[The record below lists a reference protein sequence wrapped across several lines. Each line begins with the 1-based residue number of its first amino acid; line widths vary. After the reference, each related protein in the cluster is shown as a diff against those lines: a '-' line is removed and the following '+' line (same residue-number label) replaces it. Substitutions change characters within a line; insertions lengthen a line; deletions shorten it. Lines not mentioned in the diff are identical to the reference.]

1 MGSPCSWLPS
11 TPKLRL
17 RPKLTPLF
25 FMLTHII
32 PMVIM
37 AMAMVWEDM
46 PAMVATTVLAIG
58 MVPMLDIM
66 VIPLLMAPMAME
78 SRVPPVLMLPMSL
91 SPVPA
96 SVVMLMPM
104 PKLMPMPLTTMEA
117 TMVVM
122 ELILMAMVTAMAWED
137 TTVDTTE
144 FTLLTT
150 ESATT
155 TSEPACPANMFDQL
169 R

>member
-1 MGSPCSWLPS
+1 
-11 TPKLRL
+11 
-17 RPKLTPLF
+17 
-25 FMLTHII
+25 MLTHII

-46 PAMVATTVLAIG
+46 PGMVATMVLAT

-66 VIPLLMAPMAME
+66 VIPLPTAPMAME

-96 SVVMLMPM
+96 SVVMPMLM

-122 ELILMAMVTAMAWED
+122 VLILMAMVTDMAWED

-144 FTLLTT
+144 FTLLT
-150 ESATT
+150 
-155 TSEPACPANMFDQL
+155 
-169 R
+169 

>member
-1 MGSPCSWLPS
+1 MG
-11 TPKLRL
+11 
-17 RPKLTPLF
+17 
-25 FMLTHII
+25 MLTHII

-37 AMAMVWEDM
+37 AMAMVWEDI
-46 PAMVATTVLAIG
+46 TVLAT

-66 VIPLLMAPMAME
+66 VIPLPMAPMAPMAME

-96 SVVMLMPM
+96 SVVMPMLM
-104 PKLMPMPLTTMEA
+104 PKLMPMPPTTMEA

-122 ELILMAMVTAMAWED
+122 VLILMVMVTAMAWGG
-137 TTVDTTE
+137 TMVDTTE

-155 TSEPACPANMFDQL
+155 TSEPACPVNKFDQL
-169 R
+169 RSQHKMF

>member
-1 MGSPCSWLPS
+1 MG
-11 TPKLRL
+11 
-17 RPKLTPLF
+17 
-25 FMLTHII
+25 
-32 PMVIM
+32 
-37 AMAMVWEDM
+37 
-46 PAMVATTVLAIG
+46 
-58 MVPMLDIM
+58 
-66 VIPLLMAPMAME
+66 VIPLPMAPMAME

-96 SVVMLMPM
+96 SVVMPMLM
-104 PKLMPMPLTTMEA
+104 PKLMPMPPTTMEA

-122 ELILMAMVTAMAWED
+122 VLMVTAMAWED

-169 R
+169 RSQHKMF

>member
-1 MGSPCSWLPS
+1 
-11 TPKLRL
+11 
-17 RPKLTPLF
+17 
-25 FMLTHII
+25 
-32 PMVIM
+32 
-37 AMAMVWEDM
+37 MVWEDM
-46 PAMVATTVLAIG
+46 PGMVATTVLAT

-66 VIPLLMAPMAME
+66 VIPLPMAPMAME

-96 SVVMLMPM
+96 SVVMPRLM
-104 PKLMPMPLTTMEA
+104 PKLMPMPPTTMEA

-169 R
+169 RSQHKMF

>member
-1 MGSPCSWLPS
+1 
-11 TPKLRL
+11 
-17 RPKLTPLF
+17 
-25 FMLTHII
+25 
-32 PMVIM
+32 
-37 AMAMVWEDM
+37 
-46 PAMVATTVLAIG
+46 MVATTVLAIG

-78 SRVPPVLMLPMSL
+78 SRVLPVLMLPMSL

-96 SVVMLMPM
+96 SVVMLMLM
-104 PKLMPMPLTTMEA
+104 PKLMPMPPTTMEA

-137 TTVDTTE
+137 TMVDTTE

-169 R
+169 RSQHKMF

>member
-1 MGSPCSWLPS
+1 
-11 TPKLRL
+11 
-17 RPKLTPLF
+17 
-25 FMLTHII
+25 
-32 PMVIM
+32 
-37 AMAMVWEDM
+37 
-46 PAMVATTVLAIG
+46 

-96 SVVMLMPM
+96 SVVMPMLM
-104 PKLMPMPLTTMEA
+104 PKLMPMPPTTMEV

-122 ELILMAMVTAMAWED
+122 VLILMDMVTAMAWDD

-155 TSEPACPANMFDQL
+155 TLELACPANMFDQL
-169 R
+169 RSQHKMF

>member
-1 MGSPCSWLPS
+1 MG
-11 TPKLRL
+11 
-17 RPKLTPLF
+17 
-25 FMLTHII
+25 
-32 PMVIM
+32 
-37 AMAMVWEDM
+37 
-46 PAMVATTVLAIG
+46 
-58 MVPMLDIM
+58 VPMLDIM
-66 VIPLLMAPMAME
+66 VIPLPTAPMAME

-96 SVVMLMPM
+96 SVVMPMLM
-104 PKLMPMPLTTMEA
+104 PKLMPMPLA

-122 ELILMAMVTAMAWED
+122 VLILMAMVTAMAWVD

-155 TSEPACPANMFDQL
+155 TLELACPANMFDQL
-169 R
+169 RSQHKMF